1 MTLAAALVLVACALV
16 ATLRWLRVA
25 QFEHYLPGSSLRF
38 AARWFRSS
46 AANGVIGAA
55 VVAAAV
61 AGVFVPVVLVGA
73 GALLLVWP
81 LGLGLRGRTRRLRW
95 TRRLRTLA
103 AVDAGL
109 LAIVFG
115 VLTALTDAKIGA
127 CVIALGLPAWV
138 DAACAITSPIED
150 RLSLRFV
157 RQATTRLR
165 AIAPQV
171 VAITGSFG
179 KTSTKEHLRD
189 IVGTART
196 VVASPASFNNRAGL
210 SRTILEHLVPGTQIL
225 IAEMGMYGP
234 GEIADLCSWIQPD
247 IAVITAIAPVHLERV
262 GSVESIVAAK
272 REILVGARCAVLNV
286 DCAEL
291 AALAREIESTQRVV
305 RCGSLTD
312 DADVVVRRIGDAFT
326 IRTPAGVINSV
337 IGDPGVEPTNLA
349 PVAAALEIGIDLD
362 TIQRGLGELRSPEHR
377 CTVAESD
384 SGVFVIDDTF
394 SSNMEGSERALRVLA
409 ETGERPPLRRDARD
423 RRARE
428 PSVRRE
434 QGAGR
439 GGGEDRRHGRH
450 RRGDEPGRATFG
462 HPSDQL
468 RVCRGP
474 PPRGRSHLGEGARR
488 ARRRGAVR
496 ERPARSLPV
505 IPRPPATLEPHGPD
519 RRLLRRTLSRA

>member
-1 MTLAAALVLVACALV
+1 LTLAAALVLVACAVV

-25 QFEHYLPGSSLRF
+25 QFEHYLPGSTIRF

-46 AANGVIGAA
+46 PVNGVIGAA
-55 VVAAAV
+55 AIAAAV
-61 AGVFVPVVLVGA
+61 VGVFVPVVLVGA

-81 LGLGLRGRTRRLRW
+81 LGLGLRGRTRRLQW

-109 LAIVFG
+109 FAIVFG
-115 VLTALTDAKIGA
+115 VVTALTDAKIGA
-127 CVIALGLPAWV
+127 CVIALGLPAGV
-138 DAACAITSPIED
+138 DAACAITRPIED

-165 AIAPQV
+165 AINPQV

-210 SRTILEHLVPGTQIL
+210 SRTILEHLVPGTQVL

-234 GEIADLCSWIQPD
+234 GEIADLCSWIQPE
-247 IAVITAIAPVHLERV
+247 IAVITAVAPVHLERA
-262 GSVESIVAAK
+262 GSIERIVAAK
-272 REILVGARCAVLNV
+272 REILVGARVAILNV
-286 DCAEL
+286 DCTEL

-326 IRTPAGVINSV
+326 IRAPAGMIEAV

-349 PVAAALEIGIDLD
+349 CAVAAALEIGLDLD
-362 TIQRGLGELRSPEHR
+362 TIRRGLGELRSPEHR

-384 SGVFVIDDTF
+384 GGVFVIDDTF

-409 ETGERPPLRRDARD
+409 ETGNARRFVVTPGIVELGTRQYDENKALGEAAGKIADTVVIVGATNRAALRSGTGQTNCETLEVRHREDAVTLV
-423 RRARE
+423 RARAE
-428 PSVRRE
+428 
-434 QGAGR
+434 
-439 GGGEDRRHGRH
+439 
-450 RRGDEPGRATFG
+450 RGD
-462 HPSDQL
+462 
-468 RVCRGP
+468 
-474 PPRGRSHLGEGARR
+474 
-488 ARRRGAVR
+488 AVLY
-496 ERPARSLPV
+496 ENDLPDHY
-505 IPRPPATLEPHGPD
+505 P
-519 RRLLRRTLSRA
+519 